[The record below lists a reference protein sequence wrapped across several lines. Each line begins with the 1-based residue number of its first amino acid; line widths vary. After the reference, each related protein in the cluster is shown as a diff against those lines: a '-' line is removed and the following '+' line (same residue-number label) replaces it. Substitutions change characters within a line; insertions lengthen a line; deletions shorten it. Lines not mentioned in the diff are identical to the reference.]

1 MHHDFDRLISRL
13 NSNASAAEGYE
24 KYLFSQASAPL
35 VLDRPKEDIIHEGDE
50 PRHVNLILE
59 GWACRYKYLEDG
71 RRQIMALL
79 LPGDIC
85 DLRMFILTQMDHSIG
100 AVSQVTLAEIPA
112 DMLLDLTDNSPHL
125 GRALWWTSL
134 VEEAISREWIV
145 NNSRRDATERMAHLL
160 CEIFVRLRSI
170 GLTNGQ
176 SCEIPAT
183 QAEFGDTVG
192 LSTVHVNRTLQELRA
207 ANLVVLKGKVL
218 TIPDLDSL
226 KAVAQFNANY
236 LHLDGED
243 RKSDANV
250 A

>member
-1 MHHDFDRLISRL
+1 MPTHLIRKLELFTMLSAEDKQAL
-13 NSNASAAEGYE
+13 KAAASQ
-24 KYLFSQASAPL
+24 KIRQL
-35 VLDRPKEDIIHEGDE
+35 RPKEDIIHEGDQ

-85 DLRMFILTQMDHSIG
+85 DLRMFILTQMDHSIS
-100 AVSQVTLAEIPA
+100 AVSPVTLAEIPA
-112 DMLLDLTDNSPHL
+112 DTLLELTDNSPRIS
-125 GRALWWTSL
+125 RALWWASL

-160 CEIFVRLRSI
+160 CEIFVRLRAM
-170 GLTNGQ
+170 GLTNGH
-176 SCEIPAT
+176 SCEIPVT
-183 QAEFGDTVG
+183 QAEFGDSVG

-207 ANLVVLKGKVL
+207 ANLILLKGKTL
-218 TIPDLDSL
+218 TIPDLASL
-226 KAVAQFNANY
+226 KAAALFNANY
-236 LHLDGED
+236 LHLDREGREF
-243 RKSDANV
+243 DANE